1 LAQEWIRRICQQ
13 SLHWL
18 HLSLIFLT
26 VQIIAGDLALSR
38 GFKSLEF
45 EFRRNFYEAFP
56 PLPLPAIVDDNCIA
70 RFRVFAQPCG

>member
-56 PLPLPAIVDDNCIA
+56 PRPVLAVVNDSFGA
-70 RFRVFAQPCG
+70 HFRDFA